1 VDVRCSIPPL
11 VGTVRRLPTG
21 EKTRG
26 SMKKIAVAI
35 AALIY
40 PVFLFAAE
48 IKGTVLKLVP
58 TENRIVLKTE
68 RGEETYEITKETK
81 GAQHLKVGAQVTITF
96 SEKDGSPKVLE
107 VTPN

>member
-1 VDVRCSIPPL
+1 
-11 VGTVRRLPTG
+11 
-21 EKTRG
+21 
-26 SMKKIAVAI
+26 MKKIAVAI
-35 AALIY
+35 AVLIY

-58 TENRIVLKTE
+58 AENRIVLKTE

-81 GAQHLKVGAQVTITF
+81 GAQHLKVGAPVTITF